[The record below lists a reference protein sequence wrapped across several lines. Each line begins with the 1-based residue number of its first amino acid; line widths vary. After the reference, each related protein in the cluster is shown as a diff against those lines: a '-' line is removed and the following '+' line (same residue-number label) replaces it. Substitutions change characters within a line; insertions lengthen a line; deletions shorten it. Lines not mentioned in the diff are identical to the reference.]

1 MCFEKF
7 NKTGQI
13 LHSTLQFLSG
23 GLIKYH
29 QFHYTVFSENLL
41 KTLENQK
48 HKKMMDA
55 KQICV
60 ASRQNR

>member
-41 KTLENQK
+41 KNPRKPETQK
-48 HKKMMDA
+48 NDGCKTNMRSITKK
-55 KQICV
+55 
-60 ASRQNR
+60 